1 MSAGLLSGEQHMEA
15 PMPRSAANVASNFEL
30 SASVPFGEG
39 ETGFSAQRP
48 CARSSFEFVADDIF
62 SAPFGVRADP
72 RGLPYTAHYLF
83 NSMPC
88 AYTWFH
94 H

>member
-1 MSAGLLSGEQHMEA
+1 ML
-15 PMPRSAANVASNFEL
+15 RYAADVASNFEL
-30 SASVPFGEG
+30 SDPVPFGEG
-39 ETGFSAQRP
+39 ETSFAAKRR

-62 SAPFGVRADP
+62 STPFGVRADP
-72 RGLPYTAHYLF
+72 RGLPRTAHYLF